1 VPPAISRDHPRRSAL
16 LDKFGPIASPLRR
29 SFTLGW
35 VILAGTVLTFAL
47 PKIFVTGAGAPQ
59 SWTAPVTI
67 VAAILAAL
75 AVLLDRVAD
84 AHDKR
89 DADREL
95 KGSESTAEASVSEL
109 NGFLTEAIEATF
121 LERTARITAIQA
133 LRRSLVRFAANSIG
147 PGSRATYYTLLSTIP
162 GNREL
167 GDPQHATT
175 VGRQDMPVRHWVE
188 RDNPAHEMW
197 KILDAPDQHP
207 DVHNDPEDVGDPAW
221 SWSEVRYKTFL
232 TIPVKAHGIV
242 FGALSVNNATAGA
255 IGEAQRAVIISMAR
269 VMALTLAFD
278 TGVGT
283 MKDRDANGGLSH
295 DAASLF
301 EDRGTDGPHE

>member
-1 VPPAISRDHPRRSAL
+1 MPPPAIQDHRRRSAL

-35 VILAGTVLTFAL
+35 VILGGTIITFSL
-47 PKIFVTGAGAPQ
+47 PKIFIGADGAPQ
-59 SWTAPVTI
+59 PWTAPFTI
-67 VAAILAAL
+67 VATALAAL

-84 AHDKR
+84 AYDKR

-121 LERTARITAIQA
+121 LERTARTTAIQA

-147 PGSRATYYTLLSTIP
+147 PGSRATYYTLLSTVP

-175 VGRQDMPVRHWVE
+175 VGRQDMPVRPWVE
-188 RDNPAHEMW
+188 RDNPDHEMW
-197 KILDAPDQHP
+197 KIVDAPDQHP
-207 DVHNDPEDVGDPAW
+207 DVHNDPEDVGDAAW

-242 FGALSVNNATAGA
+242 FGVLSVNNSTAGA
-255 IGEAQRAVIISMAR
+255 IGAAQRAVIISMAR
-269 VMALTLAFD
+269 AMALTLAFD

-301 EDRGTDGPHE
+301 EDQGTDGPHE